1 MQLAD
6 DFAFS
11 SKIASHLTKRSVY
24 GDGQASY
31 DLQIETPIKID
42 QVPIVA
48 MKRLLMI
55 LLTTALT
62 PVVALA
68 QSQAAAHAPLQ
79 TAAPA
84 TETYPDAA
92 ATDPVAMGWMVGSPP
107 PPERLIQYDDLSF
120 MRFPQTRWSFSHWRE
135 LRPTAEISRGDG
147 PVSPLPT
154 AARNDLDAVSFTP
167 IGGGQPMTWAQS
179 LDANYTDGVI
189 VMHRGKI
196 VYERYFGALTPA
208 GQHIAHSVTKSF
220 VGTAAAMLI
229 AEGRLDRDALVVRY
243 IPELADSA
251 FADATVGQVLD
262 MTTGLA
268 YTEVYTDPNSDAF
281 AFVRAGGMMPR
292 PADYNGPTTT
302 FDYLKTLKKAGEHG
316 RAFAYKSVN
325 TEVAGWLVSRV
336 SGKPLAQVLSD
347 RFWTPMG
354 MERDAYIQVDSS
366 GAGYAAGGLN
376 LQLRDLGRFCE
387 MMRNQGAFNGRQ
399 IVPAAVVADI
409 ANGGSPE
416 AFVSAG
422 YKTLPGWSYHDQWW
436 VSHNDHGAYMA
447 RGVYGQAC
455 YVDPKAEMTIV
466 RFASSPLASNALL
479 DPTSLP
485 AYQAVADHLM
495 ATDPRP

>member
-1 MQLAD
+1 MNRLRMTLLAT
-6 DFAFS
+6 AA
-11 SKIASHLTKRSVY
+11 ISV
-24 GDGQASY
+24 
-31 DLQIETPIKID
+31 L
-42 QVPIVA
+42 
-48 MKRLLMI
+48 
-55 LLTTALT
+55 ALGPA
-62 PVVALA
+62 PVQA
-68 QSQAAAHAPLQ
+68 QSPNA
-79 TAAPA
+79 
-84 TETYPDAA
+84 YPDAA

-107 PPERLIQYDDLSF
+107 PPERVIQNDDLSF

-135 LRPTAEISRGDG
+135 LQPTAEISRGEG
-147 PVSPLPT
+147 PISLLPT
-154 AARNDLDAVSFTP
+154 AARSDLDAVTFMP
-167 IGGGQPMTWAQS
+167 IGGDQPMTWVQS
-179 LDANYTDGVI
+179 LDANYTDGV
-189 VMHRGKI
+189 VVLHRGEI
-196 VYERYFGALTPA
+196 VYERYFGALTPQ
-208 GQHIAHSVTKSF
+208 GQHIAHSVSKSF

-268 YTEVYTDPNSDAF
+268 YTEVYTDPASDAF
-281 AFVRAGGMMPR
+281 AFIRAVGMMPR
-292 PADYNGPTTT
+292 PAHYDGPRTT

-316 RAFAYKSVN
+316 QAFAYKSVN
-325 TEVAGWLVSRV
+325 TEVIGWLVARI

-354 MERDAYIQVDSS
+354 MERDAYIQVDSN

-409 ANGGSPE
+409 VGGGDRE
-416 AFVSAG
+416 AFAGAG
-422 YKTLPGWSYHDQWW
+422 YTTLPGWSYHNQWW

-466 RFASSPLASNALL
+466 RFASSPLAGNVLL

-485 AYQAVADHLM
+485 AYQAIAEHLM
-495 ATDPRP
+495 ATDPQP